1 MECPSSSV
9 LGRPGFE
16 MEDIAEVG
24 PFGVNTSVDVGE
36 EEDVD
41 MNASW
46 GLNNMTLY
54 TEQNVAMDLEI
65 LQKIVP
71 ILVPV
76 LFSIII
82 ITGFIG
88 NLLVVC
94 VVALNKNMM
103 NTTNLLILNLAVRAK
118 YSCQSLNGK
127 LARSMSLNKCSTLMS
142 CTYPV
147 PLLSR

>member
-1 MECPSSSV
+1 MMAADGVASSSV

-16 MEDIAEVG
+16 MENIAQVA
-24 PFGVNTSVDVGE
+24 PNLVVNTSVNVMEE

-41 MNASW
+41 INASW
-46 GLNNMTLY
+46 GFNNM

-94 VVALNKNMM
+94 VVTLNKNMM
-103 NTTNLLILNLAVRAK
+103 NTTNLLILNLAVRENTHRNYYLIEDWISEK
-118 YSCQSLNGK
+118 SENGK
-127 LARSMSLNKCSTLMS
+127 SQ
-142 CTYPV
+142 YPGW
-147 PLLSR
+147 R

>member
-1 MECPSSSV
+1 MECLSSSV
-9 LGRPGFE
+9 LVRPGFE
-16 MEDIAEVG
+16 MEDIAELG
-24 PFGVNTSVDVGE
+24 PNLGVNTSVGVEE

-46 GLNNMTLY
+46 GLNNMTALY

-118 YSCQSLNGK
+118 YSFQSLNGK
-127 LARSMSLNKCSTLMS
+127 LARSTSLNKCSTLM
-142 CTYPV
+142 YV
-147 PLLSR
+147 PCLSVI

>member
-1 MECPSSSV
+1 
-9 LGRPGFE
+9 
-16 MEDIAEVG
+16 MEDNIANNLDVNTNLE
-24 PFGVNTSVDVGE
+24 VNTSVNVE
-36 EEDVD
+36 NEEDVD

-46 GLNNMTLY
+46 GLNNMTTALY
-54 TEQNVAMDLEI
+54 TEQKSLAMDLEI

-103 NTTNLLILNLAVRAK
+103 NTTNLLILNLAVRK
-118 YSCQSLNGK
+118 NDRRKSGG
-127 LARSMSLNKCSTLMS
+127 TLRQKFN
-142 CTYPV
+142 
-147 PLLSR
+147 LIDI

>member
-1 MECPSSSV
+1 MRDGTSGSEFRSLKTMEWAAQCW
-9 LGRPGFE
+9 GGHHFE
-16 MEDIAEVG
+16 MEDNLAPNLDVNTNLA
-24 PFGVNTSVDVGE
+24 VNTSVNVE
-36 EEDVD
+36 NEEDVD

-46 GLNNMTLY
+46 GLNNMTTALY
-54 TEQNVAMDLEI
+54 TEQKSLAMDLEI

-103 NTTNLLILNLAVRAK
+103 NTTNLLILNLAVRDK
-118 YSCQSLNGK
+118 TSLQS
-127 LARSMSLNKCSTLMS
+127 TD
-142 CTYPV
+142 
-147 PLLSR
+147 

>member
-1 MECPSSSV
+1 
-9 LGRPGFE
+9 
-16 MEDIAEVG
+16 MEDNLAPNLDVNTNLA
-24 PFGVNTSVDVGE
+24 VNTSVDVENE
-36 EEDVD
+36 EEVD
-41 MNASW
+41 MNTSW
-46 GLNNMTLY
+46 GLNNMTTALY
-54 TEQNVAMDLEI
+54 TEQKSLAMDLEI

-103 NTTNLLILNLAVRAK
+103 NTTNLLILNLAVRDK
-118 YSCQSLNGK
+118 NSL
-127 LARSMSLNKCSTLMS
+127 
-142 CTYPV
+142 
-147 PLLSR
+147 

>member
-9 LGRPGFE
+9 LVRPGFE
-16 MEDIAEVG
+16 MEDIAELG
-24 PFGVNTSVDVGE
+24 PNLGVNTSVGVEE

-46 GLNNMTLY
+46 GLNNMTALY

-118 YSCQSLNGK
+118 YSFQSLNGK
-127 LARSMSLNKCSTLMS
+127 LARSTSLNKCSTLM
-142 CTYPV
+142 YV
-147 PLLSR
+147 PCLSVI

>member
-1 MECPSSSV
+1 
-9 LGRPGFE
+9 
-16 MEDIAEVG
+16 MEDNLAPNLDVNTNLA
-24 PFGVNTSVDVGE
+24 VNTSVNVE
-36 EEDVD
+36 NEEDVD

-46 GLNNMTLY
+46 GLNNMTTDLY
-54 TEQNVAMDLEI
+54 TEQKSLAMDLEI

-118 YSCQSLNGK
+118 SSWQSYYGR
-127 LARSMSLNKCSTLMS
+127 LARLLNESEEMAL
-142 CTYPV
+142 PEWG
-147 PLLSR
+147 RG

>member
-1 MECPSSSV
+1 
-9 LGRPGFE
+9 
-16 MEDIAEVG
+16 MEDITELG
-24 PFGVNTSVDVGE
+24 PNLGVNTSVDVEE

-46 GLNNMTLY
+46 GLNNMTAHY

-88 NLLVVC
+88 TLLVVC

-118 YSCQSLNGK
+118 
-127 LARSMSLNKCSTLMS
+127 A
-142 CTYPV
+142 
-147 PLLSR
+147 

>member
-1 MECPSSSV
+1 
-9 LGRPGFE
+9 

-24 PFGVNTSVDVGE
+24 PFRVNTSVDVGE

-46 GLNNMTLY
+46 GLNNMTALY

-118 YSCQSLNGK
+118 SSWQSYYGR
-127 LARSMSLNKCSTLMS
+127 LARLLNESEEMAL
-142 CTYPV
+142 PEWGEG
-147 PLLSR
+147 

>member
-16 MEDIAEVG
+16 MEDIAELG
-24 PFGVNTSVDVGE
+24 PNLGVNTSVGVEE

-46 GLNNMTLY
+46 GLNNMTALY

-118 YSCQSLNGK
+118 YSFQSLNGK
-127 LARSMSLNKCSTLMS
+127 LARSTSLNKCSTLM
-142 CTYPV
+142 YV
-147 PLLSR
+147 PCLSVI

>member
-1 MECPSSSV
+1 M

-16 MEDIAEVG
+16 MEDIAEVNQE
-24 PFGVNTSVDVGE
+24 VNTRLDVDKE
-36 EEDVD
+36 EEVD

-46 GLNNMTLY
+46 GLNNMTALY
-54 TEQNVAMDLEI
+54 TEPMDLEI
-65 LQKIVP
+65 LEKIVP

-94 VVALNKNMM
+94 VVTLNKNMM
-103 NTTNLLILNLAVRAK
+103 NTTNLLILNLAVREE
-118 YSCQSLNGK
+118 
-127 LARSMSLNKCSTLMS
+127 
-142 CTYPV
+142 
-147 PLLSR
+147 